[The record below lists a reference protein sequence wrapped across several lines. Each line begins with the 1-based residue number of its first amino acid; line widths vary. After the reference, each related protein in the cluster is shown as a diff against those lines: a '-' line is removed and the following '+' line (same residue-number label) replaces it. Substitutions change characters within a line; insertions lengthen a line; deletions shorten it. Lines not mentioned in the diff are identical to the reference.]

1 MMRARWTAARKR
13 AWCAE
18 LEGVLALCFLRWPRA
33 KDVRLL
39 FTVRRASNLI
49 AACDR
54 PTFTIGLFPR
64 ALTLG
69 RFARQATLVHECCH
83 LLTRGRHG
91 SAWKAAMRRAA
102 RYGDGWLPYMYTP
115 EMLAES
121 ITALRRHGE
130 DVERDL
136 ATFTDGIFIF
146 FAVHE
151 DHATAVKMAADK
163 LGTQYAQDFTKLVPK
178 YALAGD
184 PAYCQA
190 RLREYID
197 AGARFVF
204 VSTACPDDYINTNLE
219 LMAREVMPGLRRQ
232 AR

>member
-1 MMRARWTAARKR
+1 MMRAQWTAARKR

-102 RYGDGWLPYMYTP
+102 RAVRKAGHVRLAAVILRDVALYSHRAVSDNEVLKQLRHVVSVGERTDFRWVLCVVADWAGWPPGAFVQRHAWLH
-115 EMLAES
+115 EEWRELAS
-121 ITALRRHGE
+121 ASPSSAK
-130 DVERDL
+130 RD
-136 ATFTDGIFIF
+136 
-146 FAVHE
+146 
-151 DHATAVKMAADK
+151 
-163 LGTQYAQDFTKLVPK
+163 
-178 YALAGD
+178 
-184 PAYCQA
+184 
-190 RLREYID
+190 
-197 AGARFVF
+197 
-204 VSTACPDDYINTNLE
+204 
-219 LMAREVMPGLRRQ
+219 
-232 AR
+232 